1 MQEKYKTYKAEL
13 KNTLTPISNIG
24 PIIENDRFRQFQ
36 CMRNVPNTMFDL
48 KSDNLKLLLYFDEE
62 EDCDSGKTH
71 TLFEYKDVYFIIDQ
85 SFGSCPGRDDW
96 SCVGENDD
104 EARLVIIHQ
113 MIDAIKFSSTIYH
126 VINPN
131 DWIYAYNPWKVKFTS
146 YLSEIGQLDDFTK
159 YINDAVT
166 VCNIIRQK

>member
-1 MQEKYKTYKAEL
+1 
-13 KNTLTPISNIG
+13 
-24 PIIENDRFRQFQ
+24 
-36 CMRNVPNTMFDL
+36 
-48 KSDNLKLLLYFDEE
+48 LLLYFDEE

-113 MIDAIKFSSTIYH
+113 IIDAIKFSSTIYH
-126 VINPN
+126 VINPR
-131 DWIYAYNPWKVKFTS
+131 KVKFTS
-146 YLSEIGQLDDFTK
+146 YLSEIGKLDEFTK

-166 VCNIIRQK
+166 L